1 MFVKVKRGTAPG
13 EEAPPAALCHAL
25 PPGAHSVSGQEG
37 CPNPMQLRKKGFMP
51 DWAWFL
57 IVFVGYIALMRWVLP
72 AMGVTT

>member
-1 MFVKVKRGTAPG
+1 
-13 EEAPPAALCHAL
+13 
-25 PPGAHSVSGQEG
+25 
-37 CPNPMQLRKKGFMP
+37 MQLRKKGFMP